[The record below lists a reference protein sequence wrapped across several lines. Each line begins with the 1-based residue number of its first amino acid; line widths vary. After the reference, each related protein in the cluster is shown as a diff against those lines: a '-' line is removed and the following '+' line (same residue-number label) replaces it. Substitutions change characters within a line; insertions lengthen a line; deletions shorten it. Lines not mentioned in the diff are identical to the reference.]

1 MSMPLNQLH
10 HYRSAEM
17 QRAKAGREDGSLT
30 VFALVALVGM
40 VGIGGLAVDTMNY
53 EAKRVATQDAL
64 DRCALMSSLA
74 QNRIDGGATTDTTAK
89 AVAEDCMGKSEAGA
103 EGLHDPVI
111 STNNSERSTTLSG
124 SFTFDGLFP
133 NATGAGNSPTKTFA
147 LSAQSKQKL
156 PNLEIS
162 IAIDTTHTVFWT
174 ALRDPLKVFLNTIAA
189 PDTGNKVSVN
199 IVPYG
204 SSVYLGTTLLE
215 RFNDTNKPP
224 FSNTD
229 ARTCLNFSPTERG
242 ELGIT
247 YADPYIWSWPL
258 TLAGTGYAGTSWETV
273 EFQSNIYNDAAE
285 ATAAM
290 NGAGS
295 CARQTNALAIAGN
308 TPLIGVQ
315 VTRPVSA
322 TASTTINNKLNAI
335 VPTSFVLG
343 SIVDTTGGL
352 KWALA
357 ALDPS
362 LKPVIA
368 GQVTAGTSPAAATGR
383 PRDYTAADTMKVLLF
398 FTNSAFATSN
408 YAATELQGGQFGR
421 EIKPEYLG
429 DTPSTIWRTPG
440 PATVTQPVRLSVF
453 HDNAPDPTR
462 PYWVSQGL
470 STNPQ
475 PPSEN
480 AQWMAVP
487 YQHPGGGTPVRLTW
501 GQAMSQITL
510 FTIIR
515 QLYMAP
521 FSPVTNST
529 NTWSALVERFTYIAR
544 DSAKDRENFAALC
557 AAAKQEG
564 VLIYM
569 LRSPGSTT
577 VSASTPGQAAHN
589 TNVGLANPIYNACA
603 TSSAHAFTLSTT
615 NIRSTLRMI
624 ASNIAQLTLTQ

>member
-1 MSMPLNQLH
+1 MPLPLNPLQQQ
-10 HYRSAEM
+10 RSTKGL
-17 QRAKAGREDGSLT
+17 RAKAGREDGSLT
-30 VFALVALVGM
+30 VFALVTLVGM

-74 QNRIDGGATTDTTAK
+74 QNRIDGGATSNTTAK
-89 AVAEDCMGKSEAGA
+89 DVAEDCMGKSEAGND
-103 EGLHDPVI
+103 GLNDPVI
-111 STNNSERSTTLSG
+111 STSNSERSTTLSG
-124 SFTFDGLFP
+124 NFTFDGLFP

-162 IAIDTTHTVFWT
+162 IAIDTTHAVFWN

-224 FSNTD
+224 LSNTN
-229 ARTCLNFSPTERG
+229 ARTCLNFSQAERG

-258 TLAGTGYAGTSWETV
+258 QLAGTAFSGTSWETI
-273 EFQSNIYNDAAE
+273 ESQSNMYNEAAE
-285 ATAAM
+285 ATAVM

-295 CARQTNALAIAGN
+295 CARQTDALAMSGN

-315 VTRPVSA
+315 VSRPVSA
-322 TASTTINNKLNAI
+322 TAATTINNKLNAI
-335 VPTSFVLG
+335 VPLNFVLG
-343 SIVDTTGGL
+343 NIVDTTGGL

-362 LKPVIA
+362 LKPIISS
-368 GQVTAGTSPAAATGR
+368 QVTAGTSPGAVTGR
-383 PRDYTAADTMKVLLF
+383 PRDYTAEDTMKVLLF
-398 FTNSAFATSN
+398 FTNSAFANSN
-408 YAATELQGGQFGR
+408 YAATELQGGHSGR
-421 EIKPEYLG
+421 EIRPEYLG
-429 DTPSTIWRTPG
+429 NTPSTIWRTPG
-440 PATVTQPVRLSVF
+440 PATSTRPVRLSVL
-453 HDNAPDPTR
+453 HSNAPDPTR
-462 PYWVSQGL
+462 PYWVTQGL
-470 STNPQ
+470 TTNPQ
-475 PPSEN
+475 LEAER
-480 AQWMAVP
+480 AQWMAAP
-487 YQHPGGGTPVRLTW
+487 YQHPGGGAPVRLTW

-521 FSPVTNST
+521 FSPVTNAT

-544 DSAKDRENFAALC
+544 DSVKDRENFAALC
-557 AAAKQEG
+557 SAAKQQG

-569 LRSPGSTT
+569 MRAPGSTT

-589 TNVGLANPIYNACA
+589 ANVGLANPIYNACA
-603 TSSAHAFTLSTT
+603 TSSAHTFTLSTT